1 MMALLILS
9 GQSHFLF
16 PGAKVQI
23 RALLFLITG
32 LWFQAAVQ
40 YLPQAMQNQ
49 RQTERW
55 ILMLS
60 NTS

>member
-16 PGAKVQI
+16 PGVKVHI

-55 ILMLS
+55 ML
-60 NTS
+60 